1 MLKVQVDSARVDID
15 AKFTREGSLLDYTI
29 EAGCAGIEV
38 HVEVDS
44 PDDPE
49 RVAGLLRNAEAGCYV
64 MKTFRNPTPVTT
76 TYELNGQP
84 IEAKAPATT

>member
-1 MLKVQVDSARVDID
+1 MDSARVDID
-15 AKFTREGSLLDYTI
+15 AKFTREDSLLDYTI

-64 MKTFRNPTPVTT
+64 MKTFRDPTPVTMRIIIPVSSST
-76 TYELNGQP
+76 RSV
-84 IEAKAPATT
+84 K